1 MDPEARGQDAQPL
14 SHMGLLRSPG
24 NSSLRVV
31 DLLEGSAINTCENF
45 NRIGAVGL
53 CHRLF
58 LYMTDMSRLPTTAKN
73 ES

>member
-1 MDPEARGQDAQPL
+1 M
-14 SHMGLLRSPG
+14 
-24 NSSLRVV
+24 
-31 DLLEGSAINTCENF
+31 LEGSAINTYENF